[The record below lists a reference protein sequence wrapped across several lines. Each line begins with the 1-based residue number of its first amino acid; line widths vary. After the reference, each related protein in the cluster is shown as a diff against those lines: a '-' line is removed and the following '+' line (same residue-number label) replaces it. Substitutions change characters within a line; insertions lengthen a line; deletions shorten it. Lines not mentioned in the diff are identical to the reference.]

1 MLLVRR
7 VCSEQ
12 LLDSSGWL
20 LLYRELAASRPNRM
34 SASHTS
40 HHHQVGPLGI
50 ALPPPISFAGARG
63 GRVTVSVRRGLYHEC
78 EDLPRPDLAIAPN
91 AGLAVS
97 GYLERWPAPP
107 LV

>member
-1 MLLVRR
+1 MPWP
-7 VCSEQ
+7 Q
-12 LLDSSGWL
+12 Q
-20 LLYRELAASRPNRM
+20 LAASRPNSL

-107 LV
+107 LA

>member
-1 MLLVRR
+1 M
-7 VCSEQ
+7 
-12 LLDSSGWL
+12 
-20 LLYRELAASRPNRM
+20 
-34 SASHTS
+34 
-40 HHHQVGPLGI
+40 
-50 ALPPPISFAGARG
+50 
-63 GRVTVSVRRGLYHEC
+63 SVRRGLYHDC